1 MGLMHIYVGL
11 SGRLPTIIIVTINA
25 TNPIITS
32 AKGGYVFVDVC
43 LFVRKFAR
51 KLPNGFV

>member
-25 TNPIITS
+25 TITITS

-43 LFVRKFAR
+43 LFVRKFAQ
-51 KLPNGFV
+51 KLPNGFA